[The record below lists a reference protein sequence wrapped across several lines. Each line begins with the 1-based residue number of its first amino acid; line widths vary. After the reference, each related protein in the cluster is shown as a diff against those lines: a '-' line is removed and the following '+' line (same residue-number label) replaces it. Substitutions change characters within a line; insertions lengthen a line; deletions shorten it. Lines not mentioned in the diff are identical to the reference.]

1 MASSIIGSSDA
12 ADYADIATWEAAV
25 QGTTDS
31 EEYCIL
37 ENEEH
42 QPGAAATCRI
52 GGWSNPASVHVFIQG
67 VSGQDGDPTTTP
79 LINNRGGRNLRFEYN
94 APFSSTVRDLSFYD
108 DNSSYYAQLEYT
120 HTTAKRT
127 LLERCTFSGFHS
139 DRFDRPVHIN
149 EQGGAFG
156 GGPVIIDSCLFV
168 DCDDAIV
175 FHPGNRDIVVSAIG
189 CTFYDSNI
197 TLDSDEA
204 TGSTEFYAI
213 GCLFQGVG
221 PNRGGSDMVILNN
234 SGTSNG
240 LSSIDCIHA
249 SAGAWTFTSGITSG
263 VTFNDSGAPSTG
275 EVSFND
281 VSNND
286 WSLYDSTD
294 NLAVNYVTNATLGS
308 TDVINASRGTSP
320 FDAGAF
326 SLASAGGD
334 FPPESAATGRVNQV
348 GYRISNNRQS

>member
-1 MASSIIGSSDA
+1 MASSIIGSSEA

-37 ENEEH
+37 EDEEH
-42 QPGAAATCRI
+42 LPGAAASCRI

-67 VSGQDGDPTTTP
+67 VNTQDGDPTTTP

-94 APFSSTVRDLSFYD
+94 APYSSTVRDLSFYD
-108 DNSSYYAQLEYT
+108 DNASYYAQLEYT
-120 HTTAKRT
+120 HTIAESARV
-127 LLERCTFSGFHS
+127 ERCTFSGFHS
-139 DRFDRPVHIN
+139 DRFDKAIN
-149 EQGGAFG
+149 VNQHGGDTDG
-156 GGPVIIDSCLFV
+156 LVIIDSCLFV
-168 DCDDAIV
+168 DSDDAI
-175 FHPGNRDIVVSAIG
+175 HLRPSDGDITVSAIG

-197 TLDSDEA
+197 LLDSDDA
-204 TGSTEFYAI
+204 TGSTEFQAI
-213 GCLFQGVG
+213 GCLFKGVG
-221 PNRGGSDMVILNN
+221 PNRGGSDMVILNG
-234 SGTSNG
+234 SGTYG

-249 SAGAWTFTSGITSG
+249 SAGAWTFTRGITSG
-263 VTFNDSGAPSTG
+263 VTFNDSGVPSTG

-326 SLASAGGD
+326 SLVSGGD
-334 FPPESAATGRVNQV
+334 DLPPESGGVALPLTFA
-348 GYRISNNRQS
+348 YRININD

>member
-37 ENEEH
+37 EDEEH
-42 QPGAAATCRI
+42 QPGAAAVCRV

-67 VSGQDGDPTTTP
+67 VNTQDGDPTTTP
-79 LINNRGGRNLRFEYN
+79 LINNRGSRNLRFEYN
-94 APFSSTVRDLSFYD
+94 APHYSTVRDLSFYD
-108 DNSSYYAQLEYT
+108 DNTSYYSQIEYT
-120 HTTAKRT
+120 AALSKYD
-127 LLERCTFSGFHS
+127 LVERCTFSGFHS
-139 DRFDRPVHIN
+139 DRGDKGVYNRRSGEAMV
-149 EQGGAFG
+149 
-156 GGPVIIDSCLFV
+156 IDSCLFV
-168 DCDDAIV
+168 DCDDGIYLQD
-175 FHPGNRDIVVSAIG
+175 GGYNISVSAIG

-197 TLDSDEA
+197 LLDSGNA
-204 TGSTEFYAI
+204 AGSTEFQAI
-213 GCLFQGVG
+213 GCLFKGVG
-221 PNRGGSDMVILNN
+221 PNRGGSDMVILNGA
-234 SGTSNG
+234 GTYG

-249 SAGAWTFTSGITSG
+249 SAGAWTYVSNITSG

-308 TDVINASRGTSP
+308 TDVINVSRGTSP

-326 SLASAGGD
+326 SLVSAGGD
-334 FPPESAATGRVNQV
+334 FPPESGGVALPLTFA
-348 GYRISNNRQS
+348 YRININD

>member
-1 MASSIIGSSDA
+1 MASSIIGSSPDA
-12 ADYADIATWEAAV
+12 EYADIATWEAAV

-37 ENEEH
+37 EDEEH
-42 QPGAAATCRI
+42 FPGSGATCRI
-52 GGWSNPASVHVFIQG
+52 GGWSNPASVHMFIQG

-79 LINNRGGRNLRFEYN
+79 LINNRGARNLRIESN
-94 APFSSTVRDLSFYD
+94 APYSSTIRDLSFYD
-108 DNSSYYAQLEYT
+108 DNASYYAGLELVNNRAIY
-120 HTTAKRT
+120 T
-127 LLERCTFSGFHS
+127 LLERCTFSGFYS
-139 DRFDRPVHIN
+139 DRFDKGITVWLHT
-149 EQGGAFG
+149 
-156 GGPVIIDSCLFV
+156 GPTIIDSCLFV
-168 DCDDAIV
+168 DCDDAIYLR
-175 FHPGNRDIVVSAIG
+175 PANRNIVVSAIG

-197 TLDSDEA
+197 TLDSDNA
-204 TGSTEFYAI
+204 TGSTAFQAI

-221 PNRGGSDMVILNN
+221 PNRGGSDMVIFNA
-234 SGTSNG
+234 SGAYG

-308 TDVINASRGTSP
+308 TDIINASRGTSP

-326 SLASAGGD
+326 SLISGAGGVALPLT
-334 FPPESAATGRVNQV
+334 FA
-348 GYRISNNRQS
+348 YRININD